1 VPRRKSKAI
10 AWEVI
15 RLGKSGML
23 LGVVHA
29 ATESEALKLAIAEF
43 RIHRPDLVRLLIRPV

>member
-1 VPRRKSKAI
+1 VPRQKSKNI

-29 ATESEALKLAIAEF
+29 ATENEALQAAIVEF
-43 RIHRPDLVRLLIRPV
+43 RIRRPELVRLLIRRV

>member
-1 VPRRKSKAI
+1 VPPGKPKAV

-15 RLGKSGML
+15 RLGKAGML

-29 ATESEALKLAIAEF
+29 ATENEALHAAIVEF
-43 RIHRPDLVRLLIRPV
+43 RIRRPELVRLLVSRV